1 MPQRFQSHVQPDSE
15 AMQTKS
21 LMKVGRILAPMGLEH
36 RPREAVSAGD
46 CLWLHTT
53 CYATGG
59 LGAATVHVEFSRPQ
73 SSLVLSPRRKYN
85 QTSFAALP
93 RANPPTPQR
102 FQSHVQPGFKTKP
115 DSSFAVDA
123 NLLTSMQ
130 VEHRPCEAVLAGSR
144 SCLHTT
150 CYATGGGVGGTKYRA
165 AGGG

>member
-59 LGAATVHVEFSRPQ
+59 LGYGA
-73 SSLVLSPRRKYN
+73 
-85 QTSFAALP
+85 
-93 RANPPTPQR
+93 
-102 FQSHVQPGFKTKP
+102 
-115 DSSFAVDA
+115 
-123 NLLTSMQ
+123 
-130 VEHRPCEAVLAGSR
+130 C
-144 SCLHTT
+144 
-150 CYATGGGVGGTKYRA
+150 
-165 AGGG
+165 